1 MNRLRELRAE
11 RGITQSQL
19 AEHLQ
24 TNYQTISDYE
34 RGKYFPDISVLKR
47 LAIYF
52 ETSIDYLLGITDL
65 RSPYLAADERR
76 FTPAEIE
83 LVELFRHLDEK
94 RRERLLG
101 YAQGLR
107 EVFLTP

>member
-19 AEHLQ
+19 AGHLQ

-34 RGKYFPDISVLKR
+34 RGKYFPDISVLKK
-47 LAIYF
+47 LALYF
-52 ETSIDYLLGITDL
+52 DTSIDYLLGLTDL
-65 RSPYLAADERR
+65 RSPYLTADERR
-76 FTPAEIE
+76 FTQPEIE
-83 LVELFRHLDEK
+83 LIELFRNLDEK

-101 YAQGLR
+101 YAQGLQ
-107 EVFLTP
+107 ETSYI